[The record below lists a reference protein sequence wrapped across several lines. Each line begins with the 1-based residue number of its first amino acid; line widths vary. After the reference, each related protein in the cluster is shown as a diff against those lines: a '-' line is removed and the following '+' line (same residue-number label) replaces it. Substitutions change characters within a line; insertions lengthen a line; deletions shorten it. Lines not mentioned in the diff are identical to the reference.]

1 MIVITI
7 NGSEIPILKVAFKLQ
22 SSRVIE
28 KCSKI
33 Q

>member
-7 NGSEIPILKVAFKLQ
+7 DGSEIAIVKVAFKLQ
-22 SSRVIE
+22 SSCVTE